1 MTEGINFGSGEG
13 AFDADDASFCRAA
26 ALELRELLAQPK
38 SSQFTR
44 ARYPKEPL
52 YALHQNA
59 LMVDGMSPSGRKEL
73 AIGRFA
79 HAKKASVGEQITCP
93 GCGTLQT
100 KSSYQHV
107 FCKDK
112 VKGRSTCKD
121 FINNWLDPVRL
132 ARTLERLER
141 EERKAA

>member
-1 MTEGINFGSGEG
+1 MCDGINFGSGEG
-13 AFDADDASFCRAA
+13 AFDADEASFCRG
-26 ALELRELLAQPK
+26 ALLEARELLFKPK
-38 SSQFTR
+38 ASQFTR

-52 YALHQNA
+52 YALHQNG
-59 LMVDGMSPSGRKEL
+59 LIVDGMSPSARKEL
-73 AIGRFA
+73 AVGRFV

-93 GCGTLQT
+93 GCGTQQT